1 MQNKTWK
8 MQKIYFTWA
17 DCNQIYETKCTH
29 LTFMYVET
37 NRIHYAYFSLQIL
50 ESSIKNNTYL
60 CKSCSMHKREKKGR
74 GLGGGGRR
82 AEKDN

>member
-1 MQNKTWK
+1 MKDAEDLFYLSK
-8 MQKIYFTWA
+8 

-29 LTFMYVET
+29 LTLFMYVET

-60 CKSCSMHKREKKGR
+60 CKSCGMHKREKKGR
-74 GLGGGGRR
+74 GWGGEEQR
-82 AEKDN
+82 KIIN